1 MDTENYVAKL
11 NEYVQRARS
20 ELNYEDIRT
29 DGPDHIKTFS
39 IRVVLNG
46 VAYPEGVGNNKKE
59 AKQKAA
65 KHALE
70 HIMKKNEQASEASL
84 APVSSTAK
92 NYVSWL
98 YEYGAKIKMPVKF
111 HESTKPGSYKPFQCR
126 FSIGEIEY
134 PVANGTSKKEAK
146 EEAARLAYHDIY
158 EASQTEDEELFGASS
173 EQKEENCDKSPS
185 SKTEDDSFVETNFIG
200 NINHYCQ
207 RTHRTHN
214 FIEVGRSGPSHNH
227 KFSYKLVIDGKDYPV
242 GAGKTIKEAKQ
253 NAAQLALSALEKE
266 DSKVLESFTR
276 PKSASMD
283 FPPNL
288 ESSGEKNMMMT
299 PQSISV
305 EFVKSSPK
313 VQRKSTGKKV
323 IRKIAANFGPQDVN
337 SIDFKDSEPNS
348 RFEKDFDCIE
358 YIKKGAF
365 GMVFKAKHKLE
376 EKNYAVKVVQYK
388 EKSLREILALSEFHH
403 KNIVRYHTCW
413 TEDGAYKSDSPLPQ
427 SATNPSGQYL
437 YIQMELC
444 DTTTLR
450 DWIDDMN
457 TQNVEPSQRRES
469 CFDIVQQIVEGVEYI
484 HAKTLIHR
492 DLKPANILF
501 GLDNTVKIGDFG
513 LVTYDNDGMDR
524 SLHTGTP
531 NYMAPEQKDKI
542 AYDRKVDIFALGLIY
557 FELLWSMITYSEKA
571 KIWIDIGNQKLPA
584 EFSSLFP
591 MEQKIIKSML
601 SWKPEDRPEASQ
613 LKTDLGEFANELQFA
628 KHRKTV

>member
-158 EASQTEDEELFGASS
+158 EASQ
-173 EQKEENCDKSPS
+173 
-185 SKTEDDSFVETNFIG
+185 
-200 NINHYCQ
+200 
-207 RTHRTHN
+207 
-214 FIEVGRSGPSHNH
+214 
-227 KFSYKLVIDGKDYPV
+227 
-242 GAGKTIKEAKQ
+242 
-253 NAAQLALSALEKE
+253 
-266 DSKVLESFTR
+266 VLESFTR

>member
-70 HIMKKNEQASEASL
+70 HIMKKNEQASEGSL

-266 DSKVLESFTR
+266 DSKHFC
-276 PKSASMD
+276 P
-283 FPPNL
+283 FN
-288 ESSGEKNMMMT
+288 
-299 PQSISV
+299 
-305 EFVKSSPK
+305 
-313 VQRKSTGKKV
+313 
-323 IRKIAANFGPQDVN
+323 
-337 SIDFKDSEPNS
+337 

-513 LVTYDNDGMDR
+513 LVTYDSDGMDR

-571 KIWIDIGNQKLPA
+571 KIWNDIRNQKLPA